1 MISERRLRQRLRAG
15 PGDAI
20 PSTLTLDSS
29 NSPAPA
35 AQPER
40 VESEVVAPPAAA
52 MQPDNIKEEVPAEVM
67 TPAQSLAF

>member
-1 MISERRLRQRLRAG
+1 MARW
-15 PGDAI
+15 DAI

-29 NSPAPA
+29 NSPVPV
-35 AQPER
+35 AQPDP

-52 MQPDNIKEEVPAEVM
+52 MQPDNIEEEVPAEVM